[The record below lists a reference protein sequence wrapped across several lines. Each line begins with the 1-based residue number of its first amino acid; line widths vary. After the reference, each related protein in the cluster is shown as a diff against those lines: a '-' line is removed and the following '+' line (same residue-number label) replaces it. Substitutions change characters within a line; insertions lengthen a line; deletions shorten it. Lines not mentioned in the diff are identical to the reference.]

1 MAEQHDP
8 PVHGSLAELREHTR
22 QLANDLAGAL
32 RRVSV
37 RSGDTTIEVEWQEH
51 PEPADGRPAPVI
63 APAVPAAP
71 PAAEPTDHRTMVC
84 SPMVGTV
91 YRASA
96 PDAPPFVGDTVEIGQ
111 TVVIVEAMKL
121 FNPITAESTG
131 VVAEVLVTDGQSVEF
146 GQPLLALADGTGE

>member
-1 MAEQHDP
+1 MTEQHDP

-22 QLANDLAGAL
+22 RLANDLAGAL

-51 PEPADGRPAPVI
+51 PEPADGHPAPVVASA
-63 APAVPAAP
+63 APATV
-71 PAAEPTDHRTMVC
+71 PTDDRIMVC

-96 PDAPPFVGDTVEIGQ
+96 PDAAAFVDVGDTVEIGQ

-121 FNPITAESTG
+121 FNPITAESEG
-131 VVAEVLVTDGQSVEF
+131 VVAEVLVENGQSVEF
-146 GQPLLALADGTGE
+146 GQPLLALAATDGAGE